1 MSNKQMYDAVVNNEV
16 VYFDLE
22 DVDSILSTSNDKF
35 YDILFLDGDVWC
47 NAKLKKTVVNRFNSI
62 KKKRGKI
69 KNGREDKIM

>member
-22 DVDSILSTSNDKF
+22 DVDSILPTSNDKF
-35 YDILFLDGDVWC
+35 YDILFLDGDVWY